1 MSLIIK
7 PLIVSVH
14 FLWYSS
20 TFCLTLSAVSD
31 LWKPLEH
38 VFSSSRMEEG
48 RISSK
53 EG

>member
-7 PLIVSVH
+7 PLIISVNI
-14 FLWYSS
+14 FWYSS
-20 TFCLTLSAVSD
+20 TFCLTLSAVCD
-31 LWKPLEH
+31 LWKPQEH